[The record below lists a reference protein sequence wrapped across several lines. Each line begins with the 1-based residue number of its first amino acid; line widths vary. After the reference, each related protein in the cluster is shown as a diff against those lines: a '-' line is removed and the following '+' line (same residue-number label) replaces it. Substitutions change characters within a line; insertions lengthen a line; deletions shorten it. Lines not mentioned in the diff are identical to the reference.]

1 MTLQSD
7 DELVQSFLKGEESA
21 FNELYR
27 AYEKPLYSFI
37 LRYAGNRN
45 TAEDLV
51 QQVWMKVIKALPKYD
66 ERSKF
71 GSWLFSIAHHSC
83 IDAVRKK
90 SPAAAADFDEVPL
103 MEKLPGERPNPE
115 EELIR
120 LEERGL
126 LEKAIQQLPD
136 EQKEVLLMRIYSD
149 LPFREIADILHAPLN
164 TILGRMHY
172 AMKHLRQTIM
182 QLTEEDH

>member
-37 LRYAGNRN
+37 LRYTGNRN
-45 TAEDLV
+45 AAEDLV

-71 GSWLFSIAHHSC
+71 GSWLFSIAHHCC

-90 SPAAAADFDEVPL
+90 NPKQIEAFDNTPVL
-103 MEKLPGERPNPE
+103 DKLPGEKPNPE
-115 EELIR
+115 EELIQF
-120 LEERGL
+120 EERGL
-126 LEKAIQQLPD
+126 LEKAIQMLPK

-149 LPFREIADILHAPLN
+149 LPFKEISAVLNAPLN

-172 AMKHLRQTIM
+172 AMKNLRQTIT